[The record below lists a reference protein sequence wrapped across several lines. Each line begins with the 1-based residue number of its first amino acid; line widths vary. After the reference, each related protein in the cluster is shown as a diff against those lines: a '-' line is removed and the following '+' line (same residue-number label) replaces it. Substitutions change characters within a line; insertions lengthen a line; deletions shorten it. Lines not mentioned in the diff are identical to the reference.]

1 MRRRQLLQL
10 AGFAGLAALLPV
22 GAYAQAVKIEGGGKA
37 TVLTGL
43 QATYSLATALAAGTG
58 ITVRNLPPNGSP
70 MDGVNRALARLKPEA
85 FTDVTAVIDIAK
97 LWADD
102 PLFPA
107 VRAHN
112 LTAIQIDASFPWEH
126 DETGKGVQVIATPT
140 DDASWLKKEAA
151 VTQPASPYV
160 WLSLPNGIRMA
171 ELIAADFVRIVP
183 NDAARIQANLIAIS
197 QALSAMKA
205 QYEATFAAS
214 PNARVFALANEF
226 VYLFADMGLFVDAW
240 FTRQDVEW
248 TAADYAGLTK
258 HLKSR
263 GLKVVVHKWDPDAK
277 VKAAVAAAGA
287 RLVILNAGDSENP
300 GPLAT
305 DGYQSLLKSNL
316 DTLAKAL
323 AA

>member
-10 AGFAGLAALLPV
+10 AGLAALMPA
-22 GAYAQAVKIEGGGKA
+22 GACAQPAKLDGGGKA
-37 TVLTGL
+37 TVLTSL
-43 QATYSLATALAAGTG
+43 QVAYSLASALAAGTG
-58 ITVRNLPPNGSP
+58 IAVRNTPANGSP
-70 MDGVNRALARLKPEA
+70 MDGLNRALARQKPEA
-85 FTDVTAVIDIAK
+85 FADATAVVDIAK

-102 PLFPA
+102 PLYPA
-107 VRAHN
+107 ARAHS

-171 ELIAADFVRIVP
+171 ELIAADFERIVP
-183 NDAARIQANLIAIS
+183 GDAARVRANLAAIS
-197 QALSAMKA
+197 QVLSSMKA
-205 QYEATFAAS
+205 EYEATFAAS
-214 PNARVFALANEF
+214 SNARVFALANEF

-240 FTRQDVEW
+240 FTRQDVDW

-258 HLKSR
+258 HLKAR
-263 GLKVVVHKWDPDAK
+263 GLKVVVHKWEPDAK
-277 VKAAVAAAGA
+277 VKAAVTAAGA
-287 RLVILNAGDSENP
+287 KLVILNAGDSENP
-300 GPLAT
+300 GPLAA

>member
-10 AGFAGLAALLPV
+10 AAIAVVMPV
-22 GAYAQAVKIEGGGKA
+22 GAACAQPAKLDGGKA
-37 TVLTGL
+37 TVLTSL
-43 QATYSLATALAAGTG
+43 QVTYSLATALAAGTG
-58 ITVRNLPPNGSP
+58 VTVRNLPPNGSP
-70 MDGVNRALARLKPEA
+70 MEGLGRALVRQKAEA
-85 FTDVTAVIDIAK
+85 FADATAVVDIAK

-102 PLFPA
+102 PLYPA
-107 VRAHN
+107 ARASN
-112 LTAIQIDASFPWEH
+112 LTVIQVDAAFPWEH
-126 DETGKGVQVIATPT
+126 DETGRGVQVIATPT
-140 DDASWLKKEAA
+140 DDASWLKKEAP

-171 ELIAADFVRIVP
+171 ELIAADFERIVP
-183 NDAARIQANLIAIS
+183 NDAARVRTNLA
-197 QALSAMKA
+197 ALSQMLSSMKA
-205 QYEATFAAS
+205 TYEATFAAS

-226 VYLFADMGLFVDAW
+226 AYLFADMGLFVDAW
-240 FTRQDVEW
+240 FTRQDVDW

-263 GLKVVVHKWDPDAK
+263 GLKVVVHKWDPDPK

-287 RLVILNAGDSENP
+287 KLVILNAGDSENP
-300 GPLAT
+300 GPLAA
-305 DGYQSLLKSNL
+305 DGYQALLKSNL